1 MHDDAIRQ
9 STIDAERL
17 KLLSLGY
24 MISAGISAFFSL
36 FGPLYAFIGVV
47 VFTAVSKMPASPHNE
62 PPPAF
67 VGWLFAGIGLGMFVV
82 LLVLALLKFKA
93 ATSIRQRRSRTFGLV
108 LAAISC
114 LEMPYGTV
122 LGVFT
127 FIVLGRDSVARQF
140 QLTLPA
146 VPVPER
152 EAKT

>member
-1 MHDDAIRQ
+1 MSDDSLRQ
-9 STIDAERL
+9 SIIDEEHL

-36 FGPLYAFIGVV
+36 FGLMYIFMGAMMGEI
-47 VFTAVSKMPASPHNE
+47 SRMSPSPKSE

-67 VGWLFAGIGLGMFVV
+67 VGWLFAGIGLAFFLGF
-82 LLVLALLKFKA
+82 LALGLLKFKV
-93 ATSIRQRRSRTFGLV
+93 ATSIKRRQSRTFCLV

-127 FIVLGRDSVARQF
+127 FMVLGRESVSRLF
-140 QLTLPA
+140 
-146 VPVPER
+146 VPR
-152 EAKT
+152 TAL